1 MKIPFFQK
9 LTLLDYPGKT
19 AATVFTHG
27 CNFRCPFCH
36 NASLVARPA
45 ADEVAEDEFLSFL
58 SKRTGLLDGV
68 CVTGGEPLLQ
78 PDIAGFL
85 QKIKNMGFLVKLDTN
100 GSFPEKLEA
109 LLKEGLVDYVAMD
122 IKNAPEK
129 YGETIG
135 IKTPDFDKI
144 KRSAALLPSLA
155 PDFEFRT
162 TAVKE
167 FHTADDFEQI
177 GKWLAGDSKY
187 YIQCFKDSGDLL
199 GKGLSAPDA
208 GDLSAFL
215 AAALPYLPR
224 AELRGV

>member
-85 QKIKNMGFLVKLDTN
+85 QKIKNI
-100 GSFPEKLEA
+100 LEDVA
-109 LLKEGLVDYVAMD
+109 LS
-122 IKNAPEK
+122 
-129 YGETIG
+129 
-135 IKTPDFDKI
+135 DFDCIEEILNVYKNLGYI
-144 KRSAALLPSLA
+144 INHRH
-155 PDFEFRT
+155 DF
-162 TAVKE
+162 
-167 FHTADDFEQI
+167 
-177 GKWLAGDSKY
+177 G
-187 YIQCFKDSGDLL
+187 
-199 GKGLSAPDA
+199 
-208 GDLSAFL
+208 
-215 AAALPYLPR
+215 
-224 AELRGV
+224 